1 MDPVDDRK
9 SKQSRE
15 DEVLVTLLEVPI
27 GHHYLV
33 LYSDLEAMRRV
44 YSSYIKGQMENQPES
59 IILLLP
65 YYDTTDK
72 VREILESKNI
82 KARALERQG
91 SLVIIDIMKVISNQ
105 SFDVPDIE
113 RLRALIIKLENQ
125 YPNKTIFVIAD
136 MSAFYHLSKANELLE
151 YEKFLYRDI
160 KVEKWKELYLYNQR
174 DFRLMFTDNEAKQL
188 LEYHE
193 DKIIQF

>member
-1 MDPVDDRK
+1 
-9 SKQSRE
+9 
-15 DEVLVTLLEVPI
+15 
-27 GHHYLV
+27 
-33 LYSDLEAMRRV
+33 
-44 YSSYIKGQMENQPES
+44 MESQPES

-91 SLVIIDIMKVISNQ
+91 SLVIVDIMKIISNQ

-125 YPNKTIFVIAD
+125 YPNKTIFMIAD
-136 MSAFYHLSKANELLE
+136 MSAFYHLSKANELVE
-151 YEKFLYRDI
+151 YEKSLHRDI
-160 KVEKWKELYLYNQR
+160 KVEKWKELCLYNQR

>member
-1 MDPVDDRK
+1 VI
-9 SKQSRE
+9 E
-15 DEVLVTLLEVPI
+15 DEVSTTLLKVPI

-44 YSSYIKGQMENQPES
+44 YSSYIKGQMESQPES

-82 KARALERQG
+82 KARELERQG
-91 SLVIIDIMKVISNQ
+91 SLVIIDIMKVISSQ

-113 RLRALIIKLENQ
+113 RLRALILKLENQ

-136 MSAFYHLSKANELLE
+136 MSAFYHLKKANELLE
-151 YEKFLYRDI
+151 YEKSLHRDI
-160 KVEKWKELYLYNQR
+160 KVEKWKELCLYNER
-174 DFRLMFTDNEAKQL
+174 DFNLMFTDNEAKQL
-188 LEYHE
+188 LEYHK

>member
-1 MDPVDDRK
+1 
-9 SKQSRE
+9 
-15 DEVLVTLLEVPI
+15 
-27 GHHYLV
+27 
-33 LYSDLEAMRRV
+33 
-44 YSSYIKGQMENQPES
+44 MESQPES

-91 SLVIIDIMKVISNQ
+91 SLIIIDIMKVISNQ

-136 MSAFYHLSKANELLE
+136 MSAFYHLSMANELVE
-151 YEKFLYRDI
+151 YEKSLHRDI
-160 KVEKWKELYLYNQR
+160 KVEKWKELCLYHER
-174 DFRLMFTDNEAKQL
+174 DFNLMFTKKEAEELFESHK
-188 LEYHE
+188 
-193 DKIIQF
+193 DKVIQF

>member
-1 MDPVDDRK
+1 
-9 SKQSRE
+9 
-15 DEVLVTLLEVPI
+15 
-27 GHHYLV
+27 
-33 LYSDLEAMRRV
+33 
-44 YSSYIKGQMENQPES
+44 MESQPES

-91 SLVIIDIMKVISNQ
+91 SLIIIDIMKVISNQ

-136 MSAFYHLSKANELLE
+136 MSAFYHLSMANELVE
-151 YEKFLYRDI
+151 YEKSLHRDI
-160 KVEKWKELYLYNQR
+160 KVEKWKELCLYNQR

-188 LEYHE
+188 LEYHK